1 MRVLNEK
8 IRKLNGKKMRN
19 VQWGSF
25 FSKGQTRFGRC
36 DGRVRVWWVSAE
48 YCITLGKMRP
58 WKYWVTDAA
67 IEFKLTCFCE
77 LGQSCENSRS
87 FIQKKRKRNERVS
100 CRGGNKERRV
110 HNVTDDRQ

>member
-1 MRVLNEK
+1 M
-8 IRKLNGKKMRN
+8 
-19 VQWGSF
+19 
-25 FSKGQTRFGRC
+25 FS
-36 DGRVRVWWVSAE
+36 VRVAFLRVKHDLEDVMDVYEFGGLAPS
-48 YCITLGKMRP
+48 TVLHLGKMRP

-87 FIQKKRKRNERVS
+87 FIQKRNERVS